1 MLQYICEWCKRVKQ
15 PGDEWIL
22 GFAAEKIG
30 VVSAR
35 REITVSSAWNEA
47 QAVHP
52 LAVHF
57 CSDDHKDRYVAALFD
72 TEPAHAEV
80 VVETALEAGR
90 HQRTTRKVVRMV
102 APVKTTKRSVVKRKR
117 KRA

>member
-1 MLQYICEWCKRVKQ
+1 MLQYICDWCKRTKQ
-15 PGDEWIL
+15 VEDAWIL
-22 GFAAEKIG
+22 GFAAENIG

-35 REITVSSAWNEA
+35 REITVASAWTDT

-57 CSDDHKDRYVAALFD
+57 CSEDHKDRYVSALFD
-72 TEPAHAEV
+72 TEPAEAET
-80 VVETALEAGR
+80 VVETTLATGR
-90 HQRTTRKVVRMV
+90 PARTTRKVVRMV
-102 APVKTTKRSVVKRKR
+102 APVKTTKRTVVKRKR